1 MKLTPKYSHHHLTN
15 ASEELVVDFLEL
27 LITYKYHKLSDISK
41 TTFNLHKFMLQYYDQ
56 FSLFLEHPVEK
67 KRVVPDSIIEEESAC
82 IIGSNELYID
92 GINVDGL

>member
-1 MKLTPKYSHHHLTN
+1 
-15 ASEELVVDFLEL
+15 
-27 LITYKYHKLSDISK
+27 
-41 TTFNLHKFMLQYYDQ
+41 MLQYYDQ

-92 GINVDGL
+92 GISVDGL